1 MRKNGFSVRSLIG
14 KSVVLAV
21 IVTLSGSVKGGSS
34 QAGASWS
41 PGPRV
46 FFVGLDLAGLRVEL
60 LSAAPNGGAVRR
72 LAGGG
77 FLGTV
82 KPPFPEFA
90 PPSWSADGRLMAFVG
105 ARRGASQVFLSA
117 GGDRAPRPVPNT
129 RRATIAVLSPDGET
143 IAFSRLNIR
152 VGTTS
157 ILLYDRIERRL
168 RRLTPARPRLHLAPS
183 SFSADGA
190 RLAVSAHDP
199 RRGYRA
205 LGIDLATGRRQVL
218 ARRATSPAL
227 SPDGTRL
234 AYISFRDR
242 QRQAGTTSPAG
253 ELYVRRLPG
262 GKGVRLT
269 RTRRQSEATPS
280 WDPAGARIAYSQT
293 TGPLGFLGLSD
304 RVMQINADGSCRR
317 TLFPPR
323 RPDAFATYLRPAWQP
338 GPGREAGRINC

>member
-1 MRKNGFSVRSLIG
+1 MRRSIG
-14 KSVVLAV
+14 KVAVLAALV
-21 IVTLSGSVKGGSS
+21 ALSGSAGGGSS

-46 FFVGLDLAGLRVEL
+46 FFVGFDLEALRLEL
-60 LSAAPNGGAVRR
+60 LSSSPNGGAARR
-72 LAGGG
+72 VAGGG

-82 KPPFPEFA
+82 KPPFPEVA

-105 ARRGASQVFLSA
+105 LRRGANQVFLTA

-129 RRATIAVLSPDGET
+129 RGATMAALSPDGET
-143 IAFSRLNIR
+143 IAFSLLNAS

-157 ILLYDRIERRL
+157 ILLYDHVERRM
-168 RRLTPARPRLHLAPS
+168 RRLTPARPRLHMAPS
-183 SFSADGA
+183 SFAPDG
-190 RLAVSAHDP
+190 RSLAVSAHDP

-205 LGIDLATGRRQVL
+205 LGIDLATGKRRVL

-234 AYISFRDR
+234 AYIGFGDR
-242 QRQAGTTSPAG
+242 RRQAGTPFPPG
-253 ELYVRRLPG
+253 ELYVRRLPD
-262 GKGVRLT
+262 GKAMRLT
-269 RTRRQSEATPS
+269 RTWQQGEATPS
-280 WDPAGARIAYSQT
+280 WDPAGERIAYSQP
-293 TGPLGFLGLSD
+293 TGPLGFLGLSE

-317 TLFPPR
+317 GLFAPR
-323 RPDAFATYLRPAWQP
+323 RSNVFASYLSPAWQP